1 MKILKCVLILSLIF
15 SVYCKKKDSTS
26 SDEDRIMEPVKVLVY
41 VKDASNN
48 VFSNGQVKLKAKIG
62 EIRYFGSWMEIER
75 EETNALNQYGI
86 SEFNYST
93 DDIDP
98 SVAGIRIIR
107 IQILDRSFNVLYETT
122 DEIFVE
128 NGSTER
134 IDINLQ

>member
-1 MKILKCVLILSLIF
+1 MKILRLTLILSLIF

-26 SDEDRIMEPVKVLVY
+26 ADEDRIMEPVKVLVY

-48 VFSNGQVKLKAKIG
+48 VFTNGQVRLKAKIG

-86 SEFNYST
+86 AEFDYSA

-98 SVAGIRIIR
+98 SVTGIRIVR
-107 IQILDRSFNVLYETT
+107 IQVLDRSFNVLYETT
-122 DEIFVE
+122 EEIFVD
-128 NGSTER
+128 NGTTKR
-134 IDINLQ
+134 IDLALQ